1 MLSLFKINKKNFR
14 IIILFVIS
22 ICLFNKTLS
31 FANNNSSFIKEAENH
46 VEMMMIDIQH
56 LLEVGKNNPEKGRTL
71 LSELLIKYFDSELIA
86 KFSSM
91 PAWRKASDKEQE
103 QFVELFEKY
112 LIDLAANRF
121 NEFKNVD
128 YIISKTEQR
137 GKKMFLVD
145 GLIKAPGNKRNNT
158 PVGWRLTLNKDQ
170 NLKII
175 DIEIAKISM
184 IVAQNDEFTA
194 IIRQNKGKFSSLI
207 DVLKKELEKN

>member
-46 VEMMMIDIQH
+46 VEMMMIDIQF
-56 LLEVGKNNPEKGRTL
+56 LLEVGKNNPKKGRTL

-103 QFVELFEKY
+103 QFVKLFEKY

-170 NLKII
+170 KLKII

>member
-103 QFVELFEKY
+103 QFVKLFEKY

-170 NLKII
+170 KLKII

>member
-46 VEMMMIDIQH
+46 VEMMMIDIQF

-103 QFVELFEKY
+103 QFVKLFEKY
-112 LIDLAANRF
+112 LINLAANRF

-145 GLIKAPGNKRNNT
+145 GLIKAPGSKRNNT

>member
-46 VEMMMIDIQH
+46 VEMMMIDIQF
-56 LLEVGKNNPEKGRTL
+56 LLEVGKNNPKKGRTL
-71 LSELLIKYFDSELIA
+71 LSELLKKYFDSELIA

-103 QFVELFEKY
+103 QFVKLFEKY

-170 NLKII
+170 KLKII

-184 IVAQNDEFTA
+184 IVSQNDEFTA

>member
-14 IIILFVIS
+14 IIILFVIPV
-22 ICLFNKTLS
+22 CLFNKTLS
-31 FANNNSSFIKEAENH
+31 FANNNSNFIKEAENH
-46 VEMMMIDIQH
+46 VEMMMIDVQF
-56 LLEVGKNNPEKGRTL
+56 LLEVGKNNPEKGRAL
-71 LSELLIKYFDSELIA
+71 LSDLLIKYFDSELIA

-91 PAWRKASDKEQE
+91 PAWRKASDKEQK
-103 QFVELFEKY
+103 QFVNLFEKY

-145 GLIKAPGNKRNNT
+145 GLIKAPGSKRNNT

-170 NLKII
+170 KLKII

>member
-1 MLSLFKINKKNFR
+1 MA
-14 IIILFVIS
+14 
-22 ICLFNKTLS
+22 ICLFYKMLS
-31 FANNNSSFIKEAENH
+31 FANTDRNLIKEAENH
-46 VEMMMIDIQH
+46 VEMMMIDIQL
-56 LLEVGKNNPEKGRTL
+56 LLEVGKTDPEKGKTL
-71 LSELLIKYFDSELIA
+71 LSELLIRYFDSELIA

-103 QFVELFEKY
+103 QFVKLFEKY
-112 LIDLAANRF
+112 LINLAANRF

-128 YIISKTEQR
+128 YIISNTEQR
-137 GKKMFLVD
+137 GKKMLLVD
-145 GLIKAPGNKRNNT
+145 GLIKAPGSKRNNT
-158 PVGWRLTLNKDQ
+158 PVSWRLTLNKDQ
-170 NLKII
+170 KLKII

>member
-46 VEMMMIDIQH
+46 VEMMMIDIQF
-56 LLEVGKNNPEKGRTL
+56 LLEVGKNNPKKGRTL
-71 LSELLIKYFDSELIA
+71 LSELLKKYFDSELIA

-103 QFVELFEKY
+103 QFVKLFEKY

-170 NLKII
+170 KLKII

>member
-22 ICLFNKTLS
+22 ICLFNKSLS

-46 VEMMMIDIQH
+46 VEMMMIDIQF

-103 QFVELFEKY
+103 QFVKLFEKY
-112 LIDLAANRF
+112 LINLAANRF

-137 GKKMFLVD
+137 GKKMLLVD
-145 GLIKAPGNKRNNT
+145 GLIKAPGSKRNNT
-158 PVGWRLTLNKDQ
+158 PVSWRLTLNK
-170 NLKII
+170 NMKLKII

-194 IIRQNKGKFSSLI
+194 IIRKNKGRFSSLI
-207 DVLKKELEKN
+207 DVLKTELEKN

>member
-1 MLSLFKINKKNFR
+1 
-14 IIILFVIS
+14 
-22 ICLFNKTLS
+22 
-31 FANNNSSFIKEAENH
+31 
-46 VEMMMIDIQH
+46 MMMIDIQI

-103 QFVELFEKY
+103 QFVKLFEKY
-112 LIDLAANRF
+112 LINLAANRF

-137 GKKMFLVD
+137 GKKMLLVD
-145 GLIKAPGNKRNNT
+145 GLIKAPGSKRNNT
-158 PVGWRLTLNKDQ
+158 PVSWRLTLNKDQ

>member
-46 VEMMMIDIQH
+46 VEMMMIDIQF

-103 QFVELFEKY
+103 QFVKLFEKY

-170 NLKII
+170 KLKII

>member
-46 VEMMMIDIQH
+46 VEMMMIDIQF

-71 LSELLIKYFDSELIA
+71 LSELLLKYFDSELIA

-103 QFVELFEKY
+103 QFVKLFEKY

-170 NLKII
+170 KLKII

-194 IIRQNKGKFSSLI
+194 IIRQNKLSLI
-207 DVLKKELEKN
+207 HI

>member
-22 ICLFNKTLS
+22 ICLFNKSLS

-46 VEMMMIDIQH
+46 VEMMMIDIQF

-103 QFVELFEKY
+103 QFVKLFEKY

-170 NLKII
+170 KLKII

>member
-1 MLSLFKINKKNFR
+1 MK
-14 IIILFVIS
+14 
-22 ICLFNKTLS
+22 
-31 FANNNSSFIKEAENH
+31 
-46 VEMMMIDIQH
+46 
-56 LLEVGKNNPEKGRTL
+56 
-71 LSELLIKYFDSELIA
+71 
-86 KFSSM
+86 
-91 PAWRKASDKEQE
+91 
-103 QFVELFEKY
+103 LFEKY
-112 LIDLAANRF
+112 LINLAANRF

-137 GKKMFLVD
+137 GKKMLLVD

-158 PVGWRLTLNKDQ
+158 PVSWRLTLNKNQ
-170 NLKII
+170 KLKII

>member
-22 ICLFNKTLS
+22 IYLFNKTLS

-103 QFVELFEKY
+103 QFVKLFEKY

-170 NLKII
+170 KLKII

>member
-46 VEMMMIDIQH
+46 VEMMMIDIQF

-71 LSELLIKYFDSELIA
+71 LSELLLKYFDSELIA

-103 QFVELFEKY
+103 QFVKLFEKY

-170 NLKII
+170 KLKII

-207 DVLKKELEKN
+207 DVV

>member
-1 MLSLFKINKKNFR
+1 MA
-14 IIILFVIS
+14 
-22 ICLFNKTLS
+22 ICLFYKTLS
-31 FANNNSSFIKEAENH
+31 FANTGSSFIKEAENH
-46 VEMMMIDIQH
+46 VEMMMIDIQV
-56 LLEVGKNNPEKGRTL
+56 LLEVGKNNPEKGRFL

-103 QFVELFEKY
+103 QFVKLFEKY
-112 LIDLAANRF
+112 LINLAANRF

-128 YIISKTEQR
+128 YIISNTEQR
-137 GKKMFLVD
+137 GKKMLLVD
-145 GLIKAPGNKRNNT
+145 GLIKAPGSKRNNT
-158 PVGWRLTLNKDQ
+158 PVSWRLTLNKDQ
-170 NLKII
+170 KLKII

>member
-46 VEMMMIDIQH
+46 VEMMMIDIQF

-103 QFVELFEKY
+103 QFVKLFEKY
-112 LIDLAANRF
+112 LINLAANRF

-170 NLKII
+170 KLKII